1 MAALVKWSPTL
12 IPILIAALRR
22 QAQEIGG
29 RFWRVGPWVP
39 IAFDG
44 SRSSA
49 PRTQSNETA
58 YRAANHGKGKTAQYR
73 KKKTKGMR
81 RTNNQKNKAQLPEP
95 QVWMTLLW
103 HMGLRLPWAW
113 RLGPSNASERDH
125 VMTMLAHEDFP
136 KRTLFCGDAGFI
148 GYPLWSQILKRNGDF
163 LVRVGANVH
172 LLVESLQARIVQEG
186 REQFV
191 LCWPQDAQREGLPPL
206 RLRLIHTR
214 IKKTKLWLLTSVLNR
229 AKLTMPQVQSLYR
242 MRWGIEVEFR
252 GLKQTLNRGELR
264 CRNDERVLV
273 ELDWSLLGMAV
284 AELWALK
291 EQMADPSSERSSK
304 KDVPRSRSLAGTMR
318 ALRWCLRNL
327 READEPGRAL
337 VDRLREAVT
346 DNYQRRSSKRARYR
360 PLNPDKKPLGDP
372 KLRVLTKEDLQM
384 LHEKTLTLAA

>member
-1 MAALVKWSPTL
+1 M
-12 IPILIAALRR
+12 
-22 QAQEIGG
+22 
-29 RFWRVGPWVP
+29 
-39 IAFDG
+39 
-44 SRSSA
+44 
-49 PRTQSNETA
+49 
-58 YRAANHGKGKTAQYR
+58 
-73 KKKTKGMR
+73 
-81 RTNNQKNKAQLPEP
+81 
-95 QVWMTLLW
+95 
-103 HMGLRLPWAW
+103 
-113 RLGPSNASERDH
+113 
-125 VMTMLAHEDFP
+125 
-136 KRTLFCGDAGFI
+136 
-148 GYPLWSQILKRNGDF
+148 
-163 LVRVGANVH
+163 
-172 LLVESLQARIVQEG
+172 
-186 REQFV
+186 
-191 LCWPQDAQREGLPPL
+191 

-372 KLRVLTKEDLQM
+372 KLRVLTKEELQM